1 MLQKKILLN
10 DLYKHNSYVI
20 DDVTAFLIGWHQ
32 IFAGINYKQYS
43 FVIYDV
49 TAFLIGWHQIFA
61 GINYRID
68 AVKQFVHVKTIYLV
82 D

>member
-32 IFAGINYKQYS
+32 IFAGINY
-43 FVIYDV
+43 
-49 TAFLIGWHQIFA
+49 
-61 GINYRID
+61 RID
-68 AVKQFVHVKTIYLV
+68 AVKQFVHVETIYLV